1 MQFFAYVLYL
11 AFIFSLLPSNF
22 LACDDDDEA
31 SKASPLE
38 PVFEVTLEK
47 ISLSHEKLIVFS
59 QANWL

>member
-1 MQFFAYVLYL
+1 MSL
-11 AFIFSLLPSNF
+11 AFVFSLLPFKFFGYN
-22 LACDDDDEA
+22 DDDEA